1 MLVNKQARAILRL
14 FSNPYFMR
22 KCAISLRRTVKTSS
36 NHFHAGPSN
45 IQHPIQIGGPQPSNW
60 QMIQKLARH
69 VWPAKGEWNVKRR
82 VILAMTLLIA
92 AKLLNATVP
101 FLLRDVINYFDGKL
115 PSGISSLG
123 LSTPSEAVLSTGIAL
138 IIAYGAARAGTSLF
152 NELRNAVFARVA
164 HRSIRDIARNVFLH
178 LHSLDLSY
186 HLNRQTGALSKAID
200 RGTRGMSTTLN
211 SLVFNII
218 PTIFEM
224 ALVGTIF
231 YIKCGPQF
239 TFAMTGC
246 LGMYAIA
253 TIGITRWRTKFRLEM
268 NEADNEAGN
277 RAIDSLI
284 NYETVKYFNNERLEA
299 DRYDHFLRRF
309 EFASLKTS
317 TSLALLNFTQNAIFS
332 AGLIGVM
339 ALAAENVKNGTMTV
353 GDIILVNTLLF
364 QMSIPLNF
372 LGSMYRDIRQ
382 GLLDMQVMF
391 ALTEKKSRIVQKP
404 DAKPLIISQRQSK
417 IIFENVVFGYVPNRP
432 MILNGLSFEVP
443 SGMKVAIVGGSGSGK
458 STIVRLLYRLFDA
471 HSGKITINGQDI
483 INVQLDSLRR
493 AIAIIP
499 QDSVLFNDT
508 IYYNIHYGNVNASE
522 EQVYQVAKT
531 ADLHDSIMR
540 IPHAYETIVGERG
553 LKLSGGE
560 KQRVAIAR
568 AILKNS
574 PIIVYD
580 EATSSLDSLTEEN
593 IMHSLRSAYSG
604 RTSLFIAHRLVTIA
618 DADIIYV
625 LDEGRIVETGTHK
638 QLLAREGKYAELWNS
653 QNRHRKDTSGE
664 GQDKPPS
671 HSPFSSNGSEIVH
684 FYGDDLLEFEELQ
697 RKCCGSMN
705 CNR

>member
-1 MLVNKQARAILRL
+1 MLVNKQAKAILRL
-14 FSNPYFMR
+14 LSNPYFMR
-22 KCAISLRRTVKTSS
+22 RCAINLRRTIKTTSH
-36 NHFHAGPSN
+36 HFLAGPSN
-45 IQHPIQIGGPQPSNW
+45 IQHPIQIGGPQPNNW

-69 VWPAKGEWNVKRR
+69 VWPARGEWNVKRR
-82 VILAMTLLIA
+82 VILAMTLLVA

-115 PSGISSLG
+115 PSGFSSLG
-123 LSTPSEAVLSTGIAL
+123 LSTPSGAVLSTGIAL

-164 HRSIRDIARNVFLH
+164 HRSIRDIARNIFLH

-246 LGMYAIA
+246 LGMYAVA

-284 NYETVKYFNNERLEA
+284 NYETVKYFNNEKLEA

-391 ALTEKKSRIVQKP
+391 ALTEKKSRIVENP
-404 DAKPLIISQRQSK
+404 CAKPLIISQRQSK
-417 IIFENVVFGYVPNRP
+417 IIFEDVVFGYVPSRP

-471 HSGKITINGQDI
+471 NSGKITINGQEI

-508 IYYNIHYGNVNASE
+508 IYYNIHYGNINASE
-522 EQVYQVAKT
+522 EQVYQAAKT

-540 IPHAYETIVGERG
+540 IPHAYQTMVGERG

-580 EATSSLDSLTEEN
+580 EATSSLDSITEEN
-593 IMHSLRSAYSG
+593 IMHSLKSAYSG

-625 LDEGRIVETGTHK
+625 LDEGRVIETGTHK
-638 QLLAREGKYAELWNS
+638 QLLAKEGKYAELWNS
-653 QNRHRKDTSGE
+653 QNRHRVDASGG
-664 GQDKPPS
+664 GQEE
-671 HSPFSSNGSEIVH
+671 SPTQSQFSTNGSEIIH
-684 FYGDDLLEFEELQ
+684 FYGNDLLEFEELQ
-697 RKCCGSMN
+697 KKCCGNMS